1 MDIKIIDDDFDQKTY
16 DGKAVHPLQSWAW
29 GEARKKM
36 GLEVLRIGQ
45 FKNTAFINVF
55 QLSFHKI
62 PNTPF
67 KIGYLPR
74 SPFPSKEVLTFL
86 YDYAKKNNI
95 IFIKIEPYTLE
106 NSFNVKR
113 STLNIKESPHPL
125 FPMWTQ
131 IIDLTKSEDELLKNM
146 KSKTRYNIK
155 LAQKKGVVIKEES
168 NEKGFTVFAKLYFD
182 TCRRQKYYGHD
193 INYHRIIWE
202 TLKANIAHILIAYF
216 GNEPVAAYE
225 LFYFNNICYYPYGGS
240 SLARRNTMAANLL
253 MWEAIKLG
261 KKLGAE
267 KFDMWGSLPP
277 NYNLNNPWSG
287 FTRFKEGYGGK
298 FIQFIRSSD
307 LVINPLLYQGYNL
320 AFKLRELF
328 LKAKKMI

>member
-1 MDIKIIDDDFDQKTY
+1 MNIRIIDDNFDQKAY
-16 DGKAVHPLQSWAW
+16 DEKAIHPLQSWAW

-36 GLEVLRIGQ
+36 GLEVLRIGR
-45 FKNTAFINVF
+45 FENNRLTDVF

-62 PNTPF
+62 PNTSF

-74 SPFPSKEVLTFL
+74 SKSPPTDVLNFL
-86 YDYAKKNNI
+86 NDYGKNHQVV
-95 IFIKIEPYTLE
+95 FIKIEPYSQET
-106 NSFNVKR
+106 FNAKR
-113 STLNIKESPHPL
+113 LTLNIKESPHPL
-125 FPMWTQ
+125 FPQWTQ
-131 IIDLTKSEDELLKNM
+131 ILDLTKSEDELLKEM
-146 KSKTRYNIK
+146 KPKTRYNIR
-155 LAQKKGVVIKEES
+155 LAQKKGVFVKEES
-168 NEKGFTVFAKLYFD
+168 NEKGFNVFVKLYFD
-182 TCRRQKYYGHD
+182 TCQRQKYYGHNT
-193 INYHRIIWE
+193 NYHRFIWE

-216 GNEPVAAYE
+216 EDEPVAAYE
-225 LFYFNNICYYPYGGS
+225 LFYFNNVCYYPYGGS
-240 SLARRNTMAANLL
+240 STAHRNTMAANLL

-261 KKLGAE
+261 KKLGAG

-277 NYNLNNPWSG
+277 KYNPNDPWSG

-298 FIQFIRSSD
+298 FTQFVESHD